1 MIMLF
6 QEKRIGISNTSP
18 VFTRYQINTKTPSI
32 ARPLLFTRK
41 FQKRKET
48 TAAHLLI
55 GCSPETWAWIRC
67 SSGRRRRD
75 SSWKTKFSSSW
86 PGTCQHTPSAAT
98 SPARPQSCSG
108 ERGRHW
114 DGWRRRSGGKGV
126 EHQNSEYLKARM
138 LVWEKYSVI
147 QLDIS
152 AALLLFFSSFVI
164 SCSCDQWDYW
174 MLTLLK
180 TIANVIFNM
189 FIFHCTENALNSDH
203 KAKPLPHEYIIH
215 FYI

>member
-6 QEKRIGISNTSP
+6 QEKRICISNTSP

-114 DGWRRRSGGKGV
+114 DGWRRRSGGEV

-138 LVWEKYSVI
+138 LVWKKYSVKNKSS
-147 QLDIS
+147 DS
-152 AALLLFFSSFVI
+152 TRHFNSFASLLLFF
-164 SCSCDQWDYW
+164 CNQLQLWDYW

-180 TIANVIFNM
+180 Q
-189 FIFHCTENALNSDH
+189 
-203 KAKPLPHEYIIH
+203 
-215 FYI
+215 

>member
-114 DGWRRRSGGKGV
+114 DGWRRRSGGGRGSSTKNRNIWKHGCLC
-126 EHQNSEYLKARM
+126 EKNTLLKIKA
-138 LVWEKYSVI
+138 VI

-164 SCSCDQWDYW
+164 SCIGCW
-174 MLTLLK
+174 
-180 TIANVIFNM
+180 
-189 FIFHCTENALNSDH
+189 
-203 KAKPLPHEYIIH
+203 H
-215 FYI
+215 F

>member
-6 QEKRIGISNTSP
+6 QEKRIGISNTSL

-114 DGWRRRSGGKGV
+114 DGWRRRSGGEGGRAPKFGIFESTDACV
-126 EHQNSEYLKARM
+126 RKILSDSTRH
-138 LVWEKYSVI
+138 
-147 QLDIS
+147 
-152 AALLLFFSSFVI
+152 FSSFA
-164 SCSCDQWDYW
+164 S
-174 MLTLLK
+174 LL
-180 TIANVIFNM
+180 
-189 FIFHCTENALNSDH
+189 LS
-203 KAKPLPHEYIIH
+203 
-215 FYI
+215 